1 MSKKTWLVEYTHHG
15 VPQEPTEIDSEDAP
29 DKKRA
34 EYDVVDKRLNPD
46 MLRSASSRNEDEDP
60 VEYLLRVGG
69 YKINGIREKP
79 AGQT

>member
-15 VPQEPTEIDSEDAP
+15 VPQEPTEIDSEEAP

-34 EYDVVDKRLNPD
+34 EYDVVNKRLNPD
-46 MLRSASSRNEDEDP
+46 MLRAASSRKEEDP
-60 VEYLLRVGG
+60 VEYRLRVGG
-69 YKINGIREKP
+69 YKITGIKEKP